1 MNGVYAMPGKPIT
14 VKGENA
20 KRLLRQL
27 DRLKAKDDLIEI
39 DTTDPQRISI
49 KTICRVEFIR

>member
-39 DTTDPQRISI
+39 DTTDPQRISM
-49 KTICRVEFIR
+49 KTNYRVEFIR